1 MFSPLLVFA
10 SIFSACCLATSTFGA
25 TLAIDEVEALK
36 SIGRTLGKTNWNF
49 SVDPC
54 SSGDESWAKFA
65 ESNAY
70 YVNNVTCVCSSIICH
85 VSAEG
90 TKSIRYSPTTVDQ
103 TPLPPR
109 HVMISLATILVAP
122 FLLNGVLCSNSSKCN
137 SLLGNRLTGLIPEE
151 LANMSSLT
159 SL

>member
-85 VSAEG
+85 VV
-90 TKSIRYSPTTVDQ
+90 R
-103 TPLPPR
+103 
-109 HVMISLATILVAP
+109 M
-122 FLLNGVLCSNSSKCN
+122 
-137 SLLGNRLTGLIPEE
+137 
-151 LANMSSLT
+151 
-159 SL
+159 

>member
-1 MFSPLLVFA
+1 MFSPVLVFA

-25 TLAIDEVEALK
+25 TLAIDEALK

-54 SSGDESWAKFA
+54 SSGDESWANFA

-85 VSAEG
+85 VV
-90 TKSIRYSPTTVDQ
+90 RMYSPTTVDQ

-109 HVMISLATILVAP
+109 H
-122 FLLNGVLCSNSSKCN
+122 
-137 SLLGNRLTGLIPEE
+137 
-151 LANMSSLT
+151 
-159 SL
+159 